1 MTSPGPRRP
10 SPGRFLG
17 LYALSVMDRE
27 GPLYGYRLSSRVAER
42 TGGSWRPGPGTVYPA
57 FAALV
62 RRGLARPSKSGRRR
76 VYRITRNG
84 RALVRRV
91 RERMALSGRGGPDV
105 GILWAEISGH
115 PEPGRFLLERFEHQL
130 GRVIEFLTAP
140 TAPPETRRLLRR
152 RALVRLERAEARLR
166 AAEIPRARRSDPRRG
181 APA

>member
-27 GPLYGYRLSSRVAER
+27 GPLYGYRLASRVAER

-62 RRGLARPSKSGRRR
+62 RRGFARSSKSGRRR
-76 VYRITRNG
+76 VYRITRTG

-105 GILWAEISGH
+105 GLLWAEISGH
-115 PEPGRFLLERFEHQL
+115 PEPGRFLLERLEHQL
-130 GRVIEFLTAP
+130 ERVVEFLTGP
-140 TAPPETRRLLRR
+140 TAPPGRR
-152 RALVRLERAEARLR
+152 RSLRHETLVRLERAGARLR
-166 AAEIPRARRSDPRRG
+166 AAEIPRVRRRAPRRG
-181 APA
+181 VPR